1 MFWVLRSLSAILAE
15 LKMTQVWVSTMSSTT
30 AENIQACAT

>member
-1 MFWVLRSLSAILAE
+1 MFLVLRSLRAILAE
-15 LKMTQVWVSTMSSTT
+15 LKMTQVWVSMTSSTT